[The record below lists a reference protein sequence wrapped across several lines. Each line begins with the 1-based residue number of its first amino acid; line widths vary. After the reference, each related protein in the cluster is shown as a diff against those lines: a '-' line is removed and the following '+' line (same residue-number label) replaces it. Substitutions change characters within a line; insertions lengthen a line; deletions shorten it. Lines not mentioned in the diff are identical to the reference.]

1 MFSTIYMVMSLVG
14 SNFQLHN
21 SVLSVAKRLKR
32 YQLLTEPD
40 GQNISDEYKVNSFIS
55 CLFILT

>member
-1 MFSTIYMVMSLVG
+1 MVMSLVG